1 MKINIK
7 NLLFQ
12 PLALHLAT
20 DGEGLH
26 LSARECRE
34 ILAEHVSEEI
44 QLAATRGLVSLIS
57 KVGDGLDHALGGET
71 DEDRPESAATAS
83 EPQVSRK
90 KGKAR

>member
-26 LSARECRE
+26 LSSRECKE
-34 ILAEHVSEEI
+34 ILEEHVSEEI
-44 QLAATRGLVSLIS
+44 QLAAARGLVSLIC
-57 KVGDGLDHALGGET
+57 KVGGGLDHVLGSEADGYVPRNT
-71 DEDRPESAATAS
+71 ATVS
-83 EPQVSRK
+83 EPQVGQK
-90 KGKAR
+90 KGKVK